1 MKLYAPRY
9 YKTFKCIAG
18 ECTHSCC
25 IGWEIDIDK
34 ETLKKYKALKGGC
47 GKTVLD
53 TVCKGKEPHFILGDG
68 ERCPHLNSE
77 GLCEI
82 IINLGEEYLCDIC
95 REHPRFYSFTDVCEV
110 GIGLSCEEA
119 AKIVLSSSDYDL
131 FEEIGTVSAEPDG
144 VEFDGRGERTKI
156 YEILANH
163 ERSYALR
170 LEKICNEYRVSLR
183 GDSEYLEI
191 IDNLEY
197 LVVEHKKLFL
207 SYSSAVRPSTEVNQ
221 YLERFLAYL
230 IFRHASEAYDEDDFC
245 ARLAFC
251 LFGERLLASLICS
264 QGAKTLGD
272 VSILARIISEEIEYS
287 SDNTDALIY

>member
-1 MKLYAPRY
+1 M
-9 YKTFKCIAG
+9 YK
-18 ECTHSCC
+18 
-25 IGWEIDIDK
+25 
-34 ETLKKYKALKGGC
+34 
-47 GKTVLD
+47 
-53 TVCKGKEPHFILGDG
+53 ILTN
-68 ERCPHLNSE
+68 RAQP
-77 GLCEI
+77 
-82 IINLGEEYLCDIC
+82 
-95 REHPRFYSFTDVCEV
+95 YS
-110 GIGLSCEEA
+110 A
-119 AKIVLSSSDYDL
+119 
-131 FEEIGTVSAEPDG
+131 
-144 VEFDGRGERTKI
+144 
-156 YEILANH
+156 
-163 ERSYALR
+163 R

-197 LVVEHKKLFL
+197 LNPEHKNLFL
-207 SYSSAVRPSTEVNQ
+207 SYSTAVRPSAEMDE

-251 LFGERLLASLICS
+251 LFGEQLLASLICS

>member
-9 YKTFKCIAG
+9 YKDFKCIAG

-34 ETLKKYKALKGGC
+34 STLKKYKALKGGY

-53 TVCKGKEPHFILGDG
+53 TVCKGKEPHFILGEN
-68 ERCPHLNSE
+68 ERCPHLNGK

-82 IINLGEEYLCDIC
+82 IINLGEEYLCDVC
-95 REHPRFYSFTDVCEV
+95 REHPRFYTFTDVCEV
-110 GIGLSCEEA
+110 GIGLSCEEGA
-119 AKIVLSSSDYDL
+119 RIVLSSSDYDV
-131 FEEIGTVSAEPDG
+131 FYEIGEVDAEPDG
-144 VEFDGRGERTKI
+144 VEFDGRGERAKI
-156 YEILANH
+156 YRILASG
-163 ERSYALR
+163 EGSYSCR
-170 LEKICNEYRVSLR
+170 LEKIRTEYQVCLR
-183 GDSEYLEI
+183 DDSEYLEI
-191 IDNLEY
+191 IDSLEY
-197 LVVEHKKLFL
+197 LDPEHKKLF
-207 SYSSAVRPSTEVNQ
+207 SCYSSACQPSKEAES

-230 IFRHASEAYDEDDFC
+230 IFRHASESYDMDDFC

-264 QGAKTLGD
+264 QGAKTPRD